1 MKDEKKLYREL
12 TGKEPET
19 RYPDDPDW
27 RYKGSKREREELEER
42 MGIGDDDVPVVI
54 EGQEEL
60 PI

>member
-1 MKDEKKLYREL
+1 MKDEEKLYREL
-12 TGKEPET
+12 TGKDPKS

-27 RYKGSKREREELEER
+27 KYKGSKREREELAER
-42 MGIGDDDVPVVI
+42 MGIGDDDGPVVI